1 MNFNDYQATMVQIWE
16 SDKTPEEELLFC
28 SVGMTEEAGEC
39 MGKVKRWMRGEGFD
53 REGYLKELG
62 DVLAYLVMAHHSV
75 CQMGVEV
82 HSLSRHLQTKPSK
95 PSIDSGLIQVTVRLS
110 TSCLY
115 VLDTVLEK
123 DINNIDWRLTGIFN
137 CLRWCLAA
145 DEIQSTF
152 EEVMELNI
160 KKLADRKARN
170 GNLRGSG
177 DNR

>member
-1 MNFNDYQATMVQIWE
+1 MNLNDYQAAMVQIWE
-16 SDKTPEEELLFC
+16 SDNTPEEELLFC
-28 SVGMTEEAGEC
+28 CVGMTEEAGEC

-62 DVLAYLVMAHHSV
+62 HHLAYLVVAHHAAALNGISV
-75 CQMGVEV
+75 HDIE
-82 HSLSRHLQTKPSK
+82 RHLLTEPSQ
-95 PSIDSGLIQVTVRLS
+95 PSYSALIEVTNGLIS
-110 TSCLY
+110 ASSY
-115 VLDTVLEK
+115 ALDTVESK
-123 DINNIDWRLTGIFN
+123 DFPNVDWRLSSVFN

-145 DEIQSTF
+145 DEVKSTF
-152 EEVMELNI
+152 EKIMELNL